1 MFVCISTKDRDM
13 FYDWTYRMVSRQ
25 TLKPMGVIIVD
36 GSTESSQLWSSW
48 PNVVLGASRNLALST
63 AVLSG
68 AENVAIWD
76 DDDYYTEWHLERA
89 QQLLTADPQIM
100 AVGSSLTPVYFPR
113 YDEVWLS
120 GPFIDTH
127 SLEPALVCR
136 ASLIYSHAFDDTDKK
151 GLGSIFLKG
160 YTVPLRQMNGSHILI
175 SHTMNTVSKEAIRHG
190 SCLGRRSYD
199 AIPDILRA
207 HPSVRHGSADGTP
220 VHTAPHHRPRPDET
234 GHLVPA

>member
-1 MFVCISTKDRDM
+1 
-13 FYDWTYRMVSRQ
+13 MVSRQ
-25 TLKPMGVIIVD
+25 TLKPAGVVIVD
-36 GSTESSQLWSSW
+36 GSTESSQRWSSW
-48 PNVVLGASRNLALST
+48 PNAIYLHRPNIVLGASRNLALST

-100 AVGSSLTPVYFPR
+100 AVGSSLTPVYFPD
-113 YDEVWLS
+113 YDEIWLS

-136 ASLIYSHAFDDTDKK
+136 ASLINSHAFDSTDRK
-151 GLGSIFLKG
+151 GLGSVFLKG
-160 YTVPLRQMNGSHILI
+160 YTVPLRQMNGSHILV

-199 AIPDILRA
+199 AIPDILKD
-207 HPSVRHGSADGTP
+207 HPSVKRGSGDGTR
-220 VHTAPHHRPRPDET
+220 ADSALRHRPRLDEI
-234 GHLVPA
+234 GRLVPA